1 MFDNLSEKLGGIL
14 DRLTGRGSL
23 SEADVDAAMR
33 EVRRALLEADVSLDV
48 VRSFTD
54 RVREQAVGATVVKS
68 VTPGQ
73 MVVKIVHDELVA
85 TLGADGQTIDLNA
98 VPPVA
103 IMMVGLQGSGKT
115 TTTAK
120 LARRLTQR
128 DKRKVLMASLDIY
141 RPAAMEQLAVLGRD
155 LDIPT
160 LPIVAGQKPA
170 QIARRALEAAKL
182 GGYDVVLL
190 DTAGRTTLDEE
201 MMTEAAEI
209 KAAANPHEV
218 LLVADSLTGQDAVNL
233 ARSFDQRVGLTG
245 IVLTR
250 VDGDG
255 RGGAALSM
263 RAVTGKPIKLI
274 GTGEKTDAL
283 EDFHPSRI
291 AGRILGMGD
300 VVSLVEKAA
309 ANIDA
314 EKAARTAERMRKGQ
328 FDLSR
333 HARAIAADGQYGRHQ
348 RADGH
353 DARHRQ
359 DEEPDRQRRHRRQ
372 DSKASGRADRF
383 DDAAGAQAPRH
394 PQGQPQEAHRRRR
407 RRQGRGPQQAPE
419 DAPEH
424 GRHDEGDGLRQARP
438 DGGHRAGHGFWR
450 RRHAVARADEGA
462 GRKNAGW
469 RRWRR
474 HAGAAE
480 RSSRRLA
487 PGPAESAWPHGPQRQ
502 AEPAGPRRL
511 PRPGEEEITRSIHSR
526 IRTDTSKENQMSVV
540 IRLARAGTKKRP
552 VYHVVV
558 ADSRFPRDGRFIERL
573 GHFNPL
579 LPKDNA
585 ERLKLDMDKVKA
597 WLAKGAQP
605 SDRVTRFLDAA
616 GVVKRAARNNPEKA
630 VPRKERKAQ
639 AEAAAK
645 TA

>member
-14 DRLTGRGSL
+14 DRLTGRGAL

-33 EVRRALLEADVSLDV
+33 EVRRALLEADVSLEV
-48 VRSFTD
+48 VSD
-54 RVREQAVGATVVKS
+54 LVARVREQAIGATVVKS

-73 MVVKIVHDELVA
+73 MVVKIVHDELVK
-85 TLGADGQTIDLNA
+85 TLGADGEGGIDLIA

-155 LDIPT
+155 LDIQT

-170 QIARRALEAAKL
+170 DIARRALSAAKL

-190 DTAGRTTLDEE
+190 DTAGRTTLDED
-201 MMTEAAEI
+201 MMSEAAEI

-233 ARSFDQRVGLTG
+233 ARAFDRRVGLTG

-309 ANIDA
+309 AHIDA

-328 FDLSR
+328 FDLSDMR
-333 HARAIAADGQYGRHQ
+333 EQLVQMTNMGGLSGLMGMMPGIAKLKNQIASANLDDKIVKRQIAVIDSMTRAERKN
-348 RADGH
+348 
-353 DARHRQ
+353 
-359 DEEPDRQRRHRRQ
+359 PDIL
-372 DSKASGRADRF
+372 KASRKKRI
-383 DDAAGAQAPRH
+383 AAGAGLKVEEVNKVLKMHRNMADMMKAMGQGKRGPMAGIAQAMGFGGGAGGGMPSPEQLKAMADKMPGGL
-394 PQGQPQEAHRRRR
+394 PQGMP
-407 RRQGRGPQQAPE
+407 
-419 DAPEH
+419 
-424 GRHDEGDGLRQARP
+424 
-438 DGGHRAGHGFWR
+438 
-450 RRHAVARADEGA
+450 
-462 GRKNAGW
+462 
-469 RRWRR
+469 
-474 HAGAAE
+474 
-480 RSSRRLA
+480 S
-487 PGPAESAWPHGPQRQ
+487 
-502 AEPAGPRRL
+502 
-511 PRPGEEEITRSIHSR
+511 
-526 IRTDTSKENQMSVV
+526 
-540 IRLARAGTKKRP
+540 
-552 VYHVVV
+552 
-558 ADSRFPRDGRFIERL
+558 
-573 GHFNPL
+573 
-579 LPKDNA
+579 LPK
-585 ERLKLDMDKVKA
+585 EFPGLGGLGKPTLPGLGGFPGFGKK
-597 WLAKGAQP
+597 K
-605 SDRVTRFLDAA
+605 
-616 GVVKRAARNNPEKA
+616 
-630 VPRKERKAQ
+630 
-639 AEAAAK
+639 
-645 TA
+645 